1 MTRSLGHWDLTD
13 DEMKEIAEI
22 LISTDGWSWAGR
34 YTIEAYDD
42 HISARPVMTQSA
54 AGASDLGAVIKR
66 VLELESDNEIIFY

>member
-1 MTRSLGHWDLTD
+1 MIRTLGHWHLTD
-13 DEMKEIAEI
+13 DEMREIAEI

-54 AGASDLGAVIKR
+54 ACASDIGAVIKR
-66 VLELESDNEIIFY
+66 VIELESNNEIIFY